1 MITFDNV
8 RKSYGDTVA
17 IAGLNLH
24 IAHGELVV
32 LIGPSGSGKSTAL
45 KMINRMVDH
54 DGGRIL
60 LDGQEIYSFNVRD
73 LRRRMGYAIQ
83 SVGLFPHWTVARNI
97 ATVPQLLGWSADR
110 IGARVAELLTLF
122 DLEPSIYRHR
132 YPHQLSGGQQ
142 QRVGVAR
149 ALAADPDVLLMDEP
163 FGALDPVTRTSL
175 QLELKRV
182 HRASG
187 KTIVLVTHDI
197 DEALLL
203 GTRIVLLREGQIAQ
217 IGTPLELLRQPA
229 NDFVADFLGRADRGI
244 KLLSLRPI
252 APLIVPTAP
261 TDTKAAQISI
271 AHTATVRE
279 AISTMAVHE
288 VSTLRVVDAAGH
300 ALGAIRAADLLAP
313 TQLAAIGHD

>member
-1 MITFDNV
+1 
-8 RKSYGDTVA
+8 
-17 IAGLNLH
+17 
-24 IAHGELVV
+24 
-32 LIGPSGSGKSTAL
+32 
-45 KMINRMVDH
+45 
-54 DGGRIL
+54 
-60 LDGQEIYSFNVRD
+60 
-73 LRRRMGYAIQ
+73 
-83 SVGLFPHWTVARNI
+83 
-97 ATVPQLLGWSADR
+97 
-110 IGARVAELLTLF
+110 
-122 DLEPSIYRHR
+122 
-132 YPHQLSGGQQ
+132 
-142 QRVGVAR
+142 
-149 ALAADPDVLLMDEP
+149 MDEP

-203 GTRIVLLREGQIAQ
+203 GTRIVVLREGQIAQ

-229 NDFVADFLGRADRGI
+229 NDFVADFLGRADCGI

>member
-110 IGARVAELLTLF
+110 IDARVAELLTLF

-203 GTRIVLLREGQIAQ
+203 GTRIVVLREGQIAQ

-229 NDFVADFLGRADRGI
+229 NDFVADFLGRADCGI